1 MMISAVKSIQ
11 AIVDVPLQ
19 VDSTIPEVLDAAL
32 RVYNGKPIV
41 NSVNGEEK
49 SLKAVLPLVK
59 KYGAAVVGLTLDE
72 NGIPP
77 KAEDRFKIAQRILER
92 AQAIGIPKENV
103 YIDCLTLTASA
114 EQGRCY
120 GNVKCSL
127 PCKT

>member
-1 MMISAVKSIQ
+1 M
-11 AIVDVPLQ
+11 
-19 VDSTIPEVLDAAL
+19 
-32 RVYNGKPIV
+32 
-41 NSVNGEEK
+41 
-49 SLKAVLPLVK
+49 LPLVK

-114 EQGRCY
+114 EQEGVT
-120 GNVKCSL
+120 GNIKCSL